1 MEYFI
6 NKKTTSTGLSVEHT
20 LASLRLQQYRSYSD
34 FAVELT
40 PGVNIVVGPN
50 ASGKTNLLESLL
62 LVSGVSSYR
71 AGFGDV
77 IGRDYDWARID
88 TTISNSSRVVKLTRS
103 GEVVNRLYELND
115 SPKKRLGFNDCLPVV
130 LFEPEHMRLL
140 TGSPELRRDF
150 FDDILCETEAGFV
163 TIKNQY
169 KRALAQRNRLLKSER
184 QNIEQQIFAWN
195 LRLSELA
202 GKIVSSRLKLVT
214 ELNNS
219 IAGIYS
225 EIAGEPTK
233 VFLHY
238 QTNLPTENYESAL
251 LHKLETSFEKDVLR
265 GFTASGPHREDVLV
279 FIREQPADITASR
292 GETRTLV
299 LSLKLLELKILEQ
312 ARGQKPLILL
322 DYLFSELDGSRRRA
336 LTKYLQ
342 NYQTIITTTDADVVM
357 KEFAQASNLISL

>member
-1 MEYFI
+1 MD
-6 NKKTTSTGLSVEHT
+6 NKDTSTNALV
-20 LASLRLQQYRSYSD
+20 SLRLQQYRSYRD
-34 FAVELT
+34 FAVELS

-62 LVSGVSSYR
+62 LLCGVSSYR

-77 IGRDYDWARID
+77 IGRDYEWARID
-88 TTISNSSRVVKLTRS
+88 TTIASNGRVLKLTRA
-103 GEVVNRLYELND
+103 GDNVNKVYEFNNT
-115 SPKKRLGFNDCLPVV
+115 PKKRLGFNDCLPVV

-140 TGSPELRRDF
+140 TGSPELRREF
-150 FDDILCETEAGFV
+150 FDDILCETHPGYL
-163 TIKNQY
+163 TIKNNY
-169 KRALAQRNRLLKSER
+169 KRALAQRNRLLKSDR

-202 GKIVSSRLKLVT
+202 GKIVDSRLRLIT

-219 IAGIYS
+219 LAGIYS

-251 LHKLETSFEKDVLR
+251 LNSLETSFEKDVLR
-265 GFTASGPHREDVLV
+265 GFTASGPHREDVIV

-299 LSLKLLELKILEQ
+299 LSLKLLELKILEK
-312 ARGQKPLILL
+312 ARQQKPLILL
-322 DYLFSELDGSRRRA
+322 DDVFSELDGSRRRA
-336 LTKYLQ
+336 LTRYLQ
-342 NYQTIITTTDADVVM
+342 DYQTIITTTDADVIM
-357 KEFAQASNLISL
+357 KEFAQASNLISLG